1 MSVYVTIELVS
12 FVNFNANRTGTPHIS
27 ILIVTGHL
35 TLSTNNVV
43 FSKKNCQFIVGNN
56 AQHNFLIIIK

>member
-12 FVNFNANRTGTPHIS
+12 FVNVNTNRTGTSHIS

-35 TLSTNNVV
+35 TLSTNRRC
-43 FSKKNCQFIVGNN
+43 FFERNCQFIVGNN
-56 AQHNFLIIIK
+56 A